1 MSYEFGVCRGHLG
14 KVVEKAEASEKEDM
28 PQYAAGL
35 LAEACRCLVTAFL
48 VADVADL
55 DDAIDGD
62 FRVATQAIKK
72 AADRL
77 AQVCDI

>member
-1 MSYEFGVCRGHLG
+1 MSYERGICRGHLG
-14 KVVEKAEASEKEDM
+14 KAVEKAEASEKEDM

-35 LAEACRCLVTAFL
+35 LAEACWRLDRAFL
-48 VADVADL
+48 VADVAGL
-55 DDAIDGD
+55 DDAIDDD